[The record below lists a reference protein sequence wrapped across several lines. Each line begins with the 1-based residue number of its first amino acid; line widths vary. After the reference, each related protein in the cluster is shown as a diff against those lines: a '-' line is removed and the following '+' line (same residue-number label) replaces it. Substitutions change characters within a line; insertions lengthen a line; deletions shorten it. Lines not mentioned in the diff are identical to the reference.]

1 MTLRRAD
8 DAPLPVTVLSGFLGA
23 GKTTVLRRLLR
34 EQSAHRVA
42 VIVNDLSEL
51 PVDAELVREAREGR
65 HEIIVDL
72 HGGSLGGALRVPFRE
87 ALDALSA
94 DPEVT
99 YLVIET
105 SGGTH
110 PAALIA
116 ELEGHPGLLLDTF
129 ATIVDGLNLL
139 RDHDGGRYLLAD
151 PSPDDTSTRALLR
164 TQIAAASRLLVAK
177 ADLLTREQAEQMLRV
192 LQQVNPRASLMS
204 MSYGRIPPERL
215 LGTGSWARRRSL
227 EVRTPSGHRRDDT
240 AVEATDAA
248 LDDPNRFD
256 LGAFTI
262 RDPRPLHPVR
272 LHTLIAEA
280 LPIGVH
286 RSKGWLWLA
295 SRPLDVLVWHQSGS
309 HVALEWAATWKA
321 GILEDS
327 SARLRPEERQ
337 ALTAQVRAMHP
348 VFGDRHCE
356 LTIIGHARDRAAF
369 RQPLM
374 DCFCTDDEIAA
385 WQQGARFDDPWPQTL
400 RRV

>member
-1 MTLRRAD
+1 MPRRAD
-8 DAPLPVTVLSGFLGA
+8 GAPLPVTVLSGFLGA

-72 HGGSLGGALRVPFRE
+72 HGGSLGGALRAPFRE

-139 RDHDGGRYLLAD
+139 RDHDAGQELIATYA
-151 PSPDDTSTRALLR
+151 PDATSTRALLR
-164 TQIAAASRLLVAK
+164 TQISSASLMLVAK
-177 ADLLTREQAEQMLRV
+177 ADLLTRAQAQRV
-192 LQQVNPRASLMS
+192 LGALQQVNPYASVMT
-204 MSYGRIPPERL
+204 MTYGRIPPERV
-215 LGTGSWARRRSL
+215 LGTNSWARRQQLKAKARPT
-227 EVRTPSGHRRDDT
+227 RTGDNAD
-240 AVEATDAA
+240 VETTDAA
-248 LDDPNRFD
+248 LDDPHRFD

-262 RDPRPLHPVR
+262 RDSRPLHPMR

-337 ALTAQVRAMHP
+337 ALTAQVRALHP